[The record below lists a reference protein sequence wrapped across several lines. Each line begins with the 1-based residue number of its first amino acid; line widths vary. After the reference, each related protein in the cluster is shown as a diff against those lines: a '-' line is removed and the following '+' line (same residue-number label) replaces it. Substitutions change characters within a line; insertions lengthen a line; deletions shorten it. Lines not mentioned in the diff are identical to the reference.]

1 MAIRSWNGGRYTI
14 KGDGRTREGAIKLMR
29 ILIVDD
35 ETLARDRLRRMIE
48 TDGQHDVVADVA
60 SGQEAIKQ
68 SEKLRPDVCLLDIRM
83 PGMDGIETAQHF
95 LTLEEPPAVIFCTAY
110 EEHAIQAFELQA
122 VGYLLKPVRRADLF
136 RAFNNSVQLNR
147 MQMAAVKNI
156 DANRRTHVCART
168 YKGVELVNISDIRYL
183 KADQKYVSVRHVK
196 GEVIIDETLR
206 ELEEEFP
213 DLFSRVH
220 RNALVSTN
228 HIIGLEKDVQGQL
241 GVRMHDVDELVDV
254 SRRHLPTIRK
264 VIRRL

>member
-1 MAIRSWNGGRYTI
+1 M
-14 KGDGRTREGAIKLMR
+14 
-29 ILIVDD
+29 
-35 ETLARDRLRRMIE
+35 
-48 TDGQHDVVADVA
+48 
-60 SGQEAIKQ
+60 
-68 SEKLRPDVCLLDIRM
+68 
-83 PGMDGIETAQHF
+83 
-95 LTLEEPPAVIFCTAY
+95 
-110 EEHAIQAFELQA
+110 
-122 VGYLLKPVRRADLF
+122 RRADLF
-136 RAFNNSVQLNR
+136 RAFNNSVRLNR

-183 KADQKYVSVRHVK
+183 KADQKYVSVRHAK

-213 DLFSRVH
+213 DLFSRMH
-220 RNALVSTN
+220 RNALVSTY

>member
-1 MAIRSWNGGRYTI
+1 M
-14 KGDGRTREGAIKLMR
+14 
-29 ILIVDD
+29 
-35 ETLARDRLRRMIE
+35 
-48 TDGQHDVVADVA
+48 
-60 SGQEAIKQ
+60 
-68 SEKLRPDVCLLDIRM
+68 
-83 PGMDGIETAQHF
+83 
-95 LTLEEPPAVIFCTAY
+95 IFCTAY

-136 RAFNNSVQLNR
+136 RAFNNSMRLNR

-156 DANRRTHVCART
+156 DANRRTHVCAQT
-168 YKGVELVNISDIRYL
+168 YKGVELVNIKDIRYL

-206 ELEEEFP
+206 ELEGEFP

-254 SRRHLPTIRK
+254 SRRHLPSIRK

>member
-1 MAIRSWNGGRYTI
+1 
-14 KGDGRTREGAIKLMR
+14 MR

-48 TDGQHDVVADVA
+48 TDGEHEVVADVA
-60 SGQEAIKQ
+60 SGMEAIKA
-68 SEKLRPDVCLLDIRM
+68 SEKLRPDLCLLDIRM

-95 LTLEEPPAVIFCTAY
+95 VTLAEAPAVIFCTAF
-110 EEHAIQAFELQA
+110 EEHAVQAFELQA

-136 RAFNNSVQLNR
+136 RALANSARLNR
-147 MQMAAVKNI
+147 IQLDAVKNVNT
-156 DANRRTHVCART
+156 DRRTHLCART

-183 KADQKYVSVRHVK
+183 KADQKYFSVRYTG
-196 GEVIIDETLR
+196 GEVIVDETLR

-220 RNALVSTN
+220 RNALVTTN
-228 HIIGLEKDVQGQL
+228 HIMGLEKDAKGQI
-241 GVRMHDVDELVDV
+241 GVRMSDVEELIDV
-254 SRRHLPTIRK
+254 SRRHLPAIRK